1 MKALYIILLLTAF
14 FRFQLD
20 AQISSENDLY
30 VKFKTPGTNSR
41 LFVRWWWNGNK
52 LSEAEILR
60 QLDVM
65 KAAGI
70 GGVEI
75 NPIKFQLAPDP
86 TGYNEIEWLSEEWL
100 SMVKIAVQGAKERQ
114 MTCDM
119 IVGSGWPFGGEFL
132 SRDEQTQLTTIE
144 TKNIKGP
151 LNLKLSVKEI
161 LDGVNPDF
169 HSKYYNPEKEL
180 IMLRLAPQ
188 KMNQFSPGISIK
200 FESKRDSILIDI
212 PHGDHVLY
220 SVVKLT
226 GYMAVINGASGA
238 RGPVLNHFNKTAV
251 EHFLNRM
258 SDALISKLGNLG
270 NWFRAFFV
278 DSLELEGAN
287 WCDDLF
293 AEFKK
298 RRGYDLEP
306 YYPYVLFKIG
316 EMGNV
321 VKEEYGSQLSPDVKD
336 IINRVRYDLEI
347 TRTELFKERFADVV
361 QDWCEKN
368 NVKSRMQA
376 YGHGYLPIESS
387 MNVDIPECETWFNP
401 SVGIDM
407 PEFESRREY
416 SMSNKFVSSAA
427 HLAGKRIISCEEI
440 TNVGFVFNET
450 LEQIKL
456 VGDMS
461 NLSGV
466 THSILHGY
474 NYSPSEVPFPGWIQY
489 GAFFS
494 ERNTW
499 WKYFRK
505 WSDYKARLSEVFQNS
520 EMQADVAILQ
530 PTADL
535 WTKFGAQRDPFPNIV
550 YPVYVNNLWEAIHQN
565 GSGCDYLS
573 EQIIQKSA
581 VKKGCLTFGSR
592 SYKTIFI
599 VEVETIDP
607 KTVIV
612 LQQFAKVGG
621 KIVFIG
627 KEPFK
632 VSGFKNFE
640 QNGKIVEN
648 MIKNI
653 KTKYP
658 NNVFNV
664 DIPTKPLMQWYTSIQ
679 SKINITPYISINN
692 PNKFLSQVY
701 YKTKDL
707 DIFFIS
713 NISRFNAFSSDV
725 TFNLNI
731 KGKKAWRWNPETG
744 ERHLMPIENS
754 KLRLYLNPSESQLIV
769 FDKCDEGE
777 LIKERIPDISQSVD
791 INASWNIS
799 LNHINGTSSKES
811 LNELIDFSR
820 SPKYVSFAGEICYEA
835 ALRIDKTKPNFIDL
849 GNINGV
855 SELYLNDKKVGV
867 VWYGKHI
874 YDISKFITLG
884 DNRLKVI
891 VTTTL
896 GNYCKS
902 LTENRVAQS
911 WTSNQPIYPCGMIGP
926 VKLYE

>member
-1 MKALYIILLLTAF
+1 MKRLYIAILLTAF
-14 FRFQLD
+14 FSLQLV
-20 AQISSENDLY
+20 AQKSSENDLY
-30 VKFKTPGTNSR
+30 LKFKTPSSNSR
-41 LFVRWWWNGNK
+41 LFVRWWWNGDK

-60 QLDVM
+60 ELDVM

-70 GGVEI
+70 GGIEI
-75 NPIKFQLAPDP
+75 NPIKFQTAPDP
-86 TGYNEIEWLSEEWL
+86 TGYKEIEWLSEEWL
-100 SMVKIAVQGAKERQ
+100 SMVKIAVEGAKKRQ

-132 SRDEQTQLTTIE
+132 SREEQTQLTTIE
-144 TKNIKGP
+144 TKNLKGP
-151 LNLKLSVKEI
+151 SKLKLSVKEL
-161 LDGVNPDF
+161 LDKVNPDF
-169 HSKYYNPEKEL
+169 HSKYNNPKKEL
-180 IMLRLAPQ
+180 LMLRLAPQ
-188 KMNQFSPGISIK
+188 KINEFSPGISIK
-200 FESKRDSILIDI
+200 FDSNKDSIVVDV
-212 PHGDHVLY
+212 PQGDHVLY
-220 SVVKLT
+220 SVIKIT

-238 RGPVLNHFNKTAV
+238 MGPVLNHFNKAAV

-278 DSLELEGAN
+278 DSIELEGAN

-293 AEFKK
+293 VEFKK

-316 EMGNV
+316 EMGNA
-321 VKEEYGSQLSPDVKD
+321 VKEEYGSKLSPNVQE

-361 QDWCEKN
+361 QEWCKKN

-401 SVGIDM
+401 SVGIYM
-407 PEFESRREY
+407 PEYESRRVY
-416 SMSNKFVSSAA
+416 SMSNKFVSSAS
-427 HLAGKRIISCEEI
+427 HLSGKKVISCEEV
-440 TNVGFVFNET
+440 TNVGSVFNET

-456 VGDMS
+456 VGDLS

-474 NYSPSEVPFPGWIQY
+474 NYSPMDVPFPGWIQY
-489 GAFFS
+489 GTYFS

-499 WKYFRK
+499 WKYFSK

-550 YPVYVNNLWEAIHQN
+550 YPEYANNLWESIHQN

-592 SYKTIFI
+592 SYKAIFI

-607 KTVIV
+607 KTVII
-612 LQQFAKVGG
+612 LQHFAKAGG

-632 VSGFKNFE
+632 ASGLQDFE
-640 QNGKIVEN
+640 QNGKVVDI
-648 MIKNI
+648 MIKSI
-653 KTKYP
+653 KSKYP

-664 DIPTKPLMQWYTSIQ
+664 GIPTKPLMQWYTNIQ
-679 SKINITPYISINN
+679 NRINITPYISINN
-692 PNKFLSQVY
+692 PDKFLSQIY

-713 NISRFNAFSSDV
+713 NSSRLNAFSSDIS
-725 TFNLNI
+725 FNINL

-744 ERHLMPIENS
+744 ERYMIPIDNS
-754 KLRLYLNPSESQLIV
+754 KLKLNLNPSESQLIV
-769 FDKCDEGE
+769 FEKYGKGE
-777 LIKERIPDISQSVD
+777 LIKESIPNISKSLD
-791 INASWNIS
+791 INTSWNVT
-799 LNHINGTSSKES
+799 LNHVNGTTSKEN
-811 LNELIDFSR
+811 LNELIDLSR
-820 SPKYVSFAGEICYEA
+820 SQKYINFAGEISYETT
-835 ALRIDKTKPNFIDL
+835 LKIEKVKSNFIDL

-855 SELYLNDKKVGV
+855 SELYINGKKVGI
-867 VWYGKHI
+867 VWYGKHQ
-874 YDISKFITLG
+874 YNISKFITQG
-884 DNRLKVI
+884 DNKLKVI
-891 VTTTL
+891 ITTTL

-902 LTENRVAQS
+902 LTENQVAQR
-911 WTSNQPIYPCGMIGP
+911 WTSSQPLYPCGMVGP
-926 VKLYE
+926 IKLYE